1 MIEISA
7 LEVSHWVSRYFYP
20 FVRIAGLFMVMP
32 LFGTRMVPQR
42 IRLLLALVVTL
53 AITPILPPFP
63 HVEALSLHSFL
74 IILQQLLIGITLGF
88 VIELVTQV
96 FVLAGQLIAM
106 QTGLGIATTVD
117 PSQGASVVVISQW
130 LLFMVTLV
138 FLSLNGHLVMIEII
152 VDSFRTFPV
161 GLEGFRAEHFGL
173 IIMWSG
179 WMFAAALVVAIPI
192 MTALLIV
199 NLAFG
204 VMARAAPQLNIFALG
219 FPVTMIVGLLMLSI
233 SMGSIAGNFQQHL
246 EVLFEFIKKL
256 TELSY

>member
-1 MIEISA
+1 MLELNA
-7 LEVSHWVSRYFYP
+7 LEVSHWVSRYIYP
-20 FVRIAGLFMVMP
+20 FVRIGGLFMVMP
-32 LFGTRMVPQR
+32 LLGTRMVPAR
-42 IRLLLALVVTL
+42 IRITLALVVTIV
-53 AITPILPPFP
+53 ITPLLPPFP
-63 HVEALSLHSFL
+63 HVEALSMASFI
-74 IILQQLLIGITLGF
+74 IILQQLLIGIALGF

-138 FLSLNGHLVMIEII
+138 FLSLNGHLLMIEIL

-161 GLEGFRAEHFGL
+161 GSNGFGSQHFGL

-179 WMFAAALVVAIPI
+179 WMFAAALVVAIPA
-192 MTALLIV
+192 MTALLTV

-219 FPVTMIVGLLMLSI
+219 FPVTMIIGLLILSI
-233 SMGSIAGNFQQHL
+233 SMGEIALSFQTHMDT
-246 EVLFEFIKKL
+246 LFEFIKKL
-256 TELSY
+256 TELQ